1 MRREV
6 ASCGS
11 VSVDGAQES
20 WGHPYE
26 QERLNT
32 AMPQYLEA
40 IANAGKLL
48 MGRLMTVIRA
58 HRRGPWYAH
67 AQDCQPFDQ
76 SEEEE

>member
-1 MRREV
+1 
-6 ASCGS
+6 
-11 VSVDGAQES
+11 
-20 WGHPYE
+20 
-26 QERLNT
+26 
-32 AMPQYLEA
+32 MPQYLEA